1 MGATL
6 HRRLLRLVGQGRS
19 IPDGI
24 RKGEQVIRAGLLG
37 SRRHRQPQDLPAPRD
52 RQGACVLLAQIV
64 TMRLGVRGQRT
75 EGCCGVCIDVRQGGH
90 R

>member
-1 MGATL
+1 MGAAL

-24 RKGEQVIRAGLLG
+24 GKGEQVIRAGLLG
-37 SRRHRQPQDLPAPRD
+37 SGRHGQPQDLPAPRD
-52 RQGACVLLAQIV
+52 GQGAGVLLAQIV
-64 TMRLGVRGQRT
+64 TMRLGVRGERT
-75 EGCCGVCIDVRQGGH
+75 EDCRGVCVDVRQGSH